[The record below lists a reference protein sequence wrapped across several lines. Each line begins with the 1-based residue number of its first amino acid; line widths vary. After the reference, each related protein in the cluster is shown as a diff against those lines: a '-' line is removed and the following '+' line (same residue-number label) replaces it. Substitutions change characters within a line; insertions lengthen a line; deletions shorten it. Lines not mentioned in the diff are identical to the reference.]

1 MMQFLKKSAWNERE
15 RVVYLGNIPHS
26 QLYPV
31 IREAECVVL
40 PSLMDNLPN
49 AGLEAMWGN
58 GIVIG
63 TRGASFDEMFDDGIS
78 GLLMEIDNSDEL
90 LEKIDAVMH
99 MSEQEKGKMREEAK
113 KRLKKY
119 DTETAGKKLERYYGY
134 ILKSRKKT
142 RRRIGSIR
150 NEK

>member
-1 MMQFLKKSAWNERE
+1 
-15 RVVYLGNIPHS
+15 
-26 QLYPV
+26 
-31 IREAECVVL
+31 
-40 PSLMDNLPN
+40 
-49 AGLEAMWGN
+49 
-58 GIVIG
+58 
-63 TRGASFDEMFDDGIS
+63 
-78 GLLMEIDNSDEL
+78 
-90 LEKIDAVMH
+90 
-99 MSEQEKGKMREEAK
+99 MREEAK